1 MADNKR
7 YYFLKLKEDFFKDET
22 ILLLEDCKDGFMYS
36 NILLK
41 MYLLSLK
48 HEGQLLLSEDIAY
61 TPAMIATLTH
71 HQSGTI
77 EQALQ
82 LFIQLGLVE
91 ELTDGSLFMSNIQ
104 SMIGTTSSEAER
116 KKKER
121 SKLNRQKLI
130 SSGIEGKGGQ
140 MSALCPQM
148 SENRPPE
155 YRDKSLDIRDK
166 NLENREGDCAPTPL
180 GRYNNVILSDNELAE
195 LQAELP
201 TNWQHYIDRLSEY
214 MASTGKEYKSHLATI
229 RRWAADDGKQSGMPD
244 YSYKEGE
251 SL

>member
-1 MADNKR
+1 
-7 YYFLKLKEDFFKDET
+7 
-22 ILLLEDCKDGFMYS
+22 
-36 NILLK
+36 
-41 MYLLSLK
+41 
-48 HEGQLLLSEDIAY
+48 
-61 TPAMIATLTH
+61 MIATLTH
-71 HQSGTI
+71 HQSGTV
-77 EQALQ
+77 EKALQ
-82 LFIQLGLVE
+82 IFIQLGLVE

-130 SSGIEGKGGQ
+130 SSGTESERGQ
-140 MSALCPQM
+140 MSAVCPKM

-155 YRDKSLDIRDK
+155 YIDKSLEIRDK
-166 NLENREGDCAPTPL
+166 NLENREGDCAPALL
-180 GRYNNVILSDNELAE
+180 GRYNNVILFDTELVD
-195 LQAELP
+195 LQTELP
-201 TNWQHYIDRLSEY
+201 TKWQHYIDRLSEY
-214 MASTGKEYKSHLATI
+214 MASTGKQYKSHLATI

>member
-1 MADNKR
+1 MAENKR

-22 ILLLEDCKDGFMYS
+22 VLLLEDCKDGFLYS

-48 HEGQLLLSEDIAY
+48 HEGQLLLSEDIFY

-71 HQSGTI
+71 HQSGTV
-77 EQALQ
+77 EKALQ
-82 LFIQLGLVE
+82 IFIQLGLVE

-121 SKLNRQKLI
+121 SKLKRQKLI
-130 SSGIEGKGGQ
+130 LNGTDNEGGQ
-140 MSALCPQM
+140 MSAVCPKM

-155 YRDKSLDIRDK
+155 YRDK
-166 NLENREGDCAPTPL
+166 NLENREGDTLHSL
-180 GRYNNVILSDNELAE
+180 GRYQNVILSDTEFAALKT
-195 LQAELP
+195 ELP
-201 TNWQHYIDRLSEY
+201 TKWQHYIDRLSEY
-214 MASTGKEYKSHLATI
+214 MASTGKQYKSHLATI
-229 RRWAADDGKQSGMPD
+229 RRWAAADGKQSGMPD